1 MSNRNRFLFLSNH
14 ACKSKKEQ
22 WRSDNF
28 RDSNQ
33 EKKQR
38 TDTVN
43 EAKKSKTLQGA
54 IEKCPILQS
63 QYWKIN

>member
-1 MSNRNRFLFLSNH
+1 MSNRNRFLVLSNH
-14 ACKSKKEQ
+14 ASKSKKEK

-43 EAKKSKTLQGA
+43 EAKKSNDFTRGNREMSNIA
-54 IEKCPILQS
+54 IAILE
-63 QYWKIN
+63 N